1 MQFIIALLICTVGL
15 PQPPLAH
22 WGCDYGHG
30 HSQMVGAPD
39 QPFELLAA
47 VAPPRGAPD
56 AQDFESLFGS
66 TGIIN
71 IGFCPIYGLVA
82 RYKWMVSVRA
92 RRAAV
97 CARGALLCVRAG
109 ASQPPSAPS
118 LCALQ
123 GFDASP
129 FTSTYD
135 TSIIID
141 AKLANMTEVR
151 RVGAAWSADRARRA
165 GVCWVLVC
173 WPWRRACRVGSAG
186 CWSAGCARCAAR
198 AVWVLA
204 CGCWSAG
211 RARCAARAVWV
222 CAGLWVLAV
231 CALLTTSPSPIAG

>member
-97 CARGALLCVRAG
+97 CARRAAVCAARCCVCAARCCVCAARCCVRGALLCVR
-109 ASQPPSAPS
+109 
-118 LCALQ
+118 
-123 GFDASP
+123 
-129 FTSTYD
+129 
-135 TSIIID
+135 
-141 AKLANMTEVR
+141 R
-151 RVGAAWSADRARRA
+151 AAVCARRA
-165 GVCWVLVC
+165 
-173 WPWRRACRVGSAG
+173 
-186 CWSAGCARCAAR
+186 
-198 AVWVLA
+198 
-204 CGCWSAG
+204 
-211 RARCAARAVWV
+211 
-222 CAGLWVLAV
+222 AV
-231 CALLTTSPSPIAG
+231 CARRAAVCARRAAVCARRAAHVLGPHNLPLPHRCVPYRDSTQAPSPAHTTPPS